1 MGLMNVINYIL
12 AIGYVSCGPMV
23 HTNILLKVFVLF
35 LGDKPMERESK
46 KAMINTIA
54 KS

>member
-35 LGDKPMERESK
+35 LGDKPTERESRK
-46 KAMINTIA
+46 VIINTIA

>member
-1 MGLMNVINYIL
+1 MGLMNVINYIPV
-12 AIGYVSCGPMV
+12 IGYASCGPMV
-23 HTNILLKVFVLF
+23 YTNILLKVFVLF
-35 LGDKPMERESK
+35 LGDKPMESESK